1 MPLKA
6 SPAKLQP
13 SSGTGSADGASR
25 SEVHMVSAKG
35 GQRFIKENRAP
46 RVHIEY
52 EVETYGSRQ
61 KIELP
66 FVMGVMSDLSGK
78 SLVEKKPQAER
89 DFLEFDMDN
98 FDERMERIAPRVAF
112 AVENTLTGEGRLGI
126 DLTFKTLEDFN
137 PGRIAR
143 NVPALARL
151 LEAREQLN
159 DLMVYMDGKAGA
171 QALLDKVLRD
181 KTLMATLAAEPP
193 ASDAA
198 PEAPGTDEPAN
209 PAPSDPPRE
218 G

>member
-1 MPLKA
+1 
-6 SPAKLQP
+6 
-13 SSGTGSADGASR
+13 
-25 SEVHMVSAKG
+25 MVSAKG

-78 SLVEKKPQAER
+78 SLIEKKAQADR
-89 DFLEFDMDN
+89 DFVEFDMDN

-112 AVENTLTGEGRLGI
+112 AVENTLTNDGRLGV

-143 NVPALARL
+143 NVPALAKL

-159 DLMVYMDGKAGA
+159 DLMLYMDGKAGA
-171 QALLDKVLRD
+171 QALLDKVLKD
-181 KTLMATLAAEPP
+181 PELMATLAAE
-193 ASDAA
+193 
-198 PEAPGTDEPAN
+198 
-209 PAPSDPPRE
+209 RE
-218 G
+218 GREAEAGEEAATGQSEG